1 MNHSVAA
8 SHLPVLDWDTIA
20 DRLDRDGYA
29 VVSGLIDAETYR
41 RLASLYADAH
51 RFRSRVVM
59 ARHGF
64 GRGEYQ
70 YFDNPLPPPDCAL
83 RTALYPPLCQ
93 TAHRWNDMLSID
105 DRYLETHAAYLAQC
119 HAAGQTKPTPLL
131 LKYET
136 DDYNCLHQDLYGELV
151 FPLQGVKRRYR
162 VNMRHGVSR
171 VLSGHSFTL
180 GLIFHDAQ

>member
-29 VVSGLIDAETYR
+29 VVSGLLDAETCR

-51 RFRSRVVM
+51 RFRSRAVM

-70 YFDNPLPPPDCAL
+70 HFDNPLPPPVGAL

-93 TAHRWNDMLSID
+93 IANR
-105 DRYLETHAAYLAQC
+105 
-119 HAAGQTKPTPLL
+119 
-131 LKYET
+131 
-136 DDYNCLHQDLYGELV
+136 
-151 FPLQGVKRRYR
+151 
-162 VNMRHGVSR
+162 
-171 VLSGHSFTL
+171 
-180 GLIFHDAQ
+180 

>member
-59 ARHGF
+59 ARHGC

-171 VLSGHSFTL
+171 VLSGHRFTL